1 MSTNRLGKG
10 LEALIRSKEEQF
22 NEKNNDGKNS
32 SSKISEIDLKN
43 IFTNPNQPRKIFK
56 ESSIEYLKE
65 SISSKGVLSPITVRE
80 VGEKFEVVA
89 GERRLR
95 ASKASGKKTIPA
107 YIIKVQNDSDML
119 ELALIENIQRE
130 NLNPVE
136 EAKAYETLSLKFEMS
151 HSKIATS
158 VGKSRVYVT
167 NMVRLLKLPDKILQ
181 SLIKNE
187 ITSGHARAILQLKMP
202 NLMLKL
208 WRRVLAESLSVRAS
222 ETLVKEF
229 IFDTSIIKPKLKP
242 PIRKKNKEDSHL
254 ENDLIE
260 IFGTKV
266 KLKKLKKG
274 GTIEISYF
282 SNNDLSRIL
291 DLFEPLRK

>member
-22 NEKNNDGKNS
+22 NEKNNNGKNS
-32 SSKISEIDLKN
+32 SSNISEINLKN

-56 ESSIEYLKE
+56 ESSIEHLKE

-80 VGEKFEVVA
+80 VGNKFEVIA
-89 GERRLR
+89 GERRFR

-130 NLNPVE
+130 NLNPIE
-136 EAKAYETLSLKFEMS
+136 EAKAYEKLSLKFKMS
-151 HSKIATS
+151 HSKIAAS

-167 NMVRLLKLPDKILQ
+167 NMIRLLKLPDKILQ

-202 NLMLKL
+202 NLMLRL
-208 WRRVLAESLSVRAS
+208 WKRILADSLSVRAS

-229 IFDTSIIKPKLKP
+229 VFETSIIKPKLKP
-242 PIRKKNKEDSHL
+242 PNRQKIKEDNHL

-266 KLKKLKKG
+266 KLKKLKRG
-274 GTIEISYF
+274 GTIEISFF
-282 SNNDLSRIL
+282 SSDDLNRIL
-291 DLFEPLRK
+291 GLLESINK

>member
-1 MSTNRLGKG
+1 VSTNRLGKG

-22 NEKNNDGKNS
+22 NEKNNDGENS

-56 ESSIEYLKE
+56 ESSIGYLKE

-80 VGEKFEVVA
+80 VGKKFEVVA
-89 GERRLR
+89 GERRFR

-107 YIIKVQNDSDML
+107 YIIKVKSDSDML

-130 NLNPVE
+130 NLNPIE

-167 NMVRLLKLPDKILQ
+167 NMIRLLKLPDKVLQ

-202 NLMLKL
+202 NLMLRL
-208 WRRVLAESLSVRAS
+208 WKRILADSLSVRAS

-229 IFDTSIIKPKLKP
+229 VFETSNTKHKLKP
-242 PIRKKNKEDSHL
+242 PNRKKIKKDNHL
-254 ENDLIE
+254 ENGLIE

-266 KLKKLKKG
+266 RLKKLKKG

-282 SNNDLSRIL
+282 SSDDLTRIL
-291 DLFEPLRK
+291 DLLESIKK

>member
-22 NEKNNDGKNS
+22 NGNSNDGKHS
-32 SSKISEIDLKN
+32 SSNISEINLKN
-43 IFTNPNQPRKIFK
+43 IFTNPNQPRKTFK
-56 ESSIEYLKE
+56 ETSIANLKE
-65 SISSKGVLSPITVRE
+65 SIISKGVLSPITVRE
-80 VGEKFEVVA
+80 VGKKFEVVA
-89 GERRLR
+89 GERRFR

-136 EAKAYETLSLKFEMS
+136 EAKAYETLSLKFKMS

-167 NMVRLLKLPDKILQ
+167 NMIRLLKLPDKILQ

-187 ITSGHARAILQLKMP
+187 ITSGHAKAILQLKMP
-202 NLMLKL
+202 NLMLRL
-208 WRRVLAESLSVRAS
+208 WKKVLADSLSVRAS

-229 IFDTSIIKPKLKP
+229 IFGTSIIKSKLKS
-242 PIRKKNKEDSHL
+242 PIRHNVKEANHL

-274 GTIEISYF
+274 GIIEISYF
-282 SNNDLSRIL
+282 SSDDLTRIL
-291 DLFEPLRK
+291 NLFETIKE

>member
-1 MSTNRLGKG
+1 VSTNRLGKG

-32 SSKISEIDLKN
+32 SSNISEINLKN
-43 IFTNPNQPRKIFK
+43 IFTNPNQPRKTFS
-56 ESSIEYLKE
+56 ESSIADLKE

>member
-32 SSKISEIDLKN
+32 SSNISEIDLKN

-56 ESSIEYLKE
+56 ESSIEQLKE

-89 GERRLR
+89 GERRFR
-95 ASKASGKKTIPA
+95 ASKALGKKTIPA
-107 YIIKVQNDSDML
+107 YIIKVKSDSDML

-130 NLNPVE
+130 NLNPIE

-167 NMVRLLKLPDKILQ
+167 NMIRLLKLPDKVLQ

-202 NLMLKL
+202 NLMLRL
-208 WRRVLAESLSVRAS
+208 WKRILADSLSVRAS

-229 IFDTSIIKPKLKP
+229 VFETSTTKHKLKP
-242 PIRKKNKEDSHL
+242 PNRKKIKKDNHL
-254 ENDLIE
+254 ENGLIE

-266 KLKKLKKG
+266 RLKKLKKG

-282 SNNDLSRIL
+282 SSDDLTRIL
-291 DLFEPLRK
+291 DLLESIKK

>member
-22 NEKNNDGKNS
+22 NEKNNDGENS

-56 ESSIEYLKE
+56 ESSIEYLKK

-80 VGEKFEVVA
+80 VGKKFEVVA
-89 GERRLR
+89 GERRFR
-95 ASKASGKKTIPA
+95 ASKALGKKTIPA
-107 YIIKVQNDSDML
+107 YIIKVKSDSDML

-130 NLNPVE
+130 NLNPIE
-136 EAKAYETLSLKFEMS
+136 EAKAYEMLSLKFEMS

-167 NMVRLLKLPDKILQ
+167 NMIRLLKLPDKVLQ

-202 NLMLKL
+202 NLMLRL
-208 WRRVLAESLSVRAS
+208 WKRILADSLSVRAS

-229 IFDTSIIKPKLKP
+229 VFETSTTKHKLKP
-242 PIRKKNKEDSHL
+242 PNRKKVKKDNHL

-282 SNNDLSRIL
+282 SSDDLTRIL
-291 DLFEPLRK
+291 DLLESIKK

>member
-22 NEKNNDGKNS
+22 NEKNNDGENS

-56 ESSIEYLKE
+56 ESSIEYLKK

-80 VGEKFEVVA
+80 VGKKFEVVA
-89 GERRLR
+89 GERRFR
-95 ASKASGKKTIPA
+95 ASKALGKKTIPA
-107 YIIKVQNDSDML
+107 YIIKVKSDSDML

-130 NLNPVE
+130 NLNPIE

-167 NMVRLLKLPDKILQ
+167 NMIRLLKLPDKVLQ

-187 ITSGHARAILQLKMP
+187 ITSGHARVILQLKMP
-202 NLMLKL
+202 NLMLRL
-208 WRRVLAESLSVRAS
+208 WKRILADSLSVRAS

-229 IFDTSIIKPKLKP
+229 VFETSTTKHKLKP
-242 PIRKKNKEDSHL
+242 PNRKKIKKDNHL
-254 ENDLIE
+254 ENGLIE

-266 KLKKLKKG
+266 RLKKLKKG

-282 SNNDLSRIL
+282 SSDDLTRIL
-291 DLFEPLRK
+291 DLLESIKK

>member
-1 MSTNRLGKG
+1 MSINRLGKG

-22 NEKNNDGKNS
+22 KDQINDDKNNIS
-32 SSKISEIDLKN
+32 TISEISLKN
-43 IFTNPNQPRKIFK
+43 IFTNLNQPRKIFK
-56 ESSIEYLKE
+56 ESSIARLKE
-65 SISSKGVLSPITVRE
+65 SIASRGVLSPITVRE
-80 VGEKFEVVA
+80 VGKRFEVVA
-89 GERRLR
+89 GERRFR

-107 YIIKVQNDSDML
+107 YIIKVQSDSDML
-119 ELALIENIQRE
+119 EIALIENIQRE
-130 NLNPVE
+130 NLNPFE
-136 EAKAYETLSLKFEMS
+136 EAKAYETLNLKFEMS
-151 HSKIATS
+151 HSKIANS

-167 NMVRLLKLPDKILQ
+167 NMIRLLKLPDKILQ

-208 WRRVLAESLSVRAS
+208 WKRILAESLSVRAS

-229 IFDTSIIKPKLKP
+229 IFDTSITKSKSTTRRKIIK
-242 PIRKKNKEDSHL
+242 NNHL
-254 ENDLIE
+254 ESNLIE

-266 KLKKLKKG
+266 KLKELKKG

-282 SNNDLSRIL
+282 SNHDLNRIL
-291 DLFEPLRK
+291 DLIESIRK

>member
-32 SSKISEIDLKN
+32 SSNVLEIDLKN

-56 ESSIEYLKE
+56 ESSIEHLKE

-80 VGEKFEVVA
+80 VGEKFEVIA
-89 GERRLR
+89 GERRFR

-130 NLNPVE
+130 NLNPIE
-136 EAKAYETLSLKFEMS
+136 EAKAYEKLSLKFEMS
-151 HSKIATS
+151 HSKIAAS

-167 NMVRLLKLPDKILQ
+167 NMIRLLKLPDKILQ

-202 NLMLKL
+202 NLMLRL
-208 WRRVLAESLSVRAS
+208 WKRILADSLSVRAS

-229 IFDTSIIKPKLKP
+229 VFETSIIKPKLKP
-242 PIRKKNKEDSHL
+242 PNRQKIKEDNHL

-266 KLKKLKKG
+266 KLKKLKRG
-274 GTIEISYF
+274 GTIEISFF
-282 SNNDLSRIL
+282 SSDDLNRIL
-291 DLFEPLRK
+291 DLLESIKK

>member
-22 NEKNNDGKNS
+22 NEKNNDGENS

-80 VGEKFEVVA
+80 VGKKFEVVA
-89 GERRLR
+89 GERRFR
-95 ASKASGKKTIPA
+95 ASKALGKKTIPA
-107 YIIKVQNDSDML
+107 YIIKVKSDSDML

-130 NLNPVE
+130 NLNPIE

-167 NMVRLLKLPDKILQ
+167 NMIRLLKLPDKILQ

-202 NLMLKL
+202 NLMLRL
-208 WRRVLAESLSVRAS
+208 WKRILADSLSVRSS

-229 IFDTSIIKPKLKP
+229 VFETSTIKHKLKP
-242 PIRKKNKEDSHL
+242 PNRQKIKKDNYL

-266 KLKKLKKG
+266 RLKKLKKG
-274 GTIEISYF
+274 GIIEISYF
-282 SNNDLSRIL
+282 SSDDLTRIL
-291 DLFEPLRK
+291 DLLESIKK

>member
-1 MSTNRLGKG
+1 VSTNRLGKG

-32 SSKISEIDLKN
+32 SSNILEIDLKN

-56 ESSIEYLKE
+56 ESSIEHLKE

-80 VGEKFEVVA
+80 VGEKFEVIA
-89 GERRLR
+89 GERRFR

-130 NLNPVE
+130 NLNPIE
-136 EAKAYETLSLKFEMS
+136 EAKAYEKLSLKFEMS
-151 HSKIATS
+151 HSKIAAS

-167 NMVRLLKLPDKILQ
+167 NMIRLLKLPDKILQ

-202 NLMLKL
+202 NLMLRL
-208 WRRVLAESLSVRAS
+208 WKRILADSLSVRAS

-229 IFDTSIIKPKLKP
+229 VFETSIIKPKLKP
-242 PIRKKNKEDSHL
+242 PNRQKIKEDNHL

-266 KLKKLKKG
+266 KLKKLKRG
-274 GTIEISYF
+274 GTIEISFF
-282 SNNDLSRIL
+282 SSDDLNRIL
-291 DLFEPLRK
+291 DLLESIKK

>member
-32 SSKISEIDLKN
+32 SSNILEIDLKN

-80 VGEKFEVVA
+80 VGKKFEVVA
-89 GERRLR
+89 GERRFR
-95 ASKASGKKTIPA
+95 ASKALGKKTIPA
-107 YIIKVQNDSDML
+107 YIIKVKSDSDML

-130 NLNPVE
+130 NLNPIE
-136 EAKAYETLSLKFEMS
+136 EAKAYEKLSLKFKMS
-151 HSKIATS
+151 HSKIAAS

-167 NMVRLLKLPDKILQ
+167 NMIRLLKLPDKILQ

-202 NLMLKL
+202 NLMLRL
-208 WRRVLAESLSVRAS
+208 WKRILADSLSVRAS

-229 IFDTSIIKPKLKP
+229 VFETSIIKPKLKP
-242 PIRKKNKEDSHL
+242 PNRQKIKEDNHL

-266 KLKKLKKG
+266 KLKKLKRG
-274 GTIEISYF
+274 GTIEISFF
-282 SNNDLSRIL
+282 SSDDLNRIL
-291 DLFEPLRK
+291 DLLESIKK

>member
-22 NEKNNDGKNS
+22 NEKNNNGKNS
-32 SSKISEIDLKN
+32 SSNISEINLKN

-56 ESSIEYLKE
+56 ESSIEHLKE

-80 VGEKFEVVA
+80 VGEKFEVIA
-89 GERRLR
+89 GERRFR

-130 NLNPVE
+130 NLNPIE
-136 EAKAYETLSLKFEMS
+136 EAKAYEKLSLKFKMS
-151 HSKIATS
+151 HSKIAAS

-167 NMVRLLKLPDKILQ
+167 NMIRLLKLPDKILQ

-202 NLMLKL
+202 NLMLRL
-208 WRRVLAESLSVRAS
+208 WKRILADSLSVRAS

-229 IFDTSIIKPKLKP
+229 VFETSIIKPKLKP
-242 PIRKKNKEDSHL
+242 PNRQKIKEDNHL

-266 KLKKLKKG
+266 KLKKLKRG
-274 GTIEISYF
+274 GTIEISFF
-282 SNNDLSRIL
+282 SSDDLNRIL
-291 DLFEPLRK
+291 GLLESIKK

>member
-22 NEKNNDGKNS
+22 NEQNNDVKNS
-32 SSKISEIDLKN
+32 SSNISEIDLKN

-56 ESSIEYLKE
+56 ESSIEQLKE

-80 VGEKFEVVA
+80 VGKKFEVIA
-89 GERRLR
+89 GERRFR

-130 NLNPVE
+130 NLNPIE
-136 EAKAYETLSLKFEMS
+136 EAKAYEKLSLKFEMS
-151 HSKIATS
+151 HSKIAAS

-167 NMVRLLKLPDKILQ
+167 NMIRLLKLPDKILQ

-208 WRRVLAESLSVRAS
+208 WKRILSESLSVRAS
-222 ETLVKEF
+222 EMLVKEF
-229 IFDTSIIKPKLKP
+229 IFETSIIKSKLKP
-242 PIRKKNKEDSHL
+242 PNRQKIKHDNHL

-282 SNNDLSRIL
+282 SSDDLTRIL
-291 DLFEPLRK
+291 GLLESIKK

>member
-22 NEKNNDGKNS
+22 NEKNNNGKNS
-32 SSKISEIDLKN
+32 SSNISEINLKN

-56 ESSIEYLKE
+56 ESSIEHLKE

-80 VGEKFEVVA
+80 VGEKFEVIA
-89 GERRLR
+89 GERRFR

-130 NLNPVE
+130 NLNPIE
-136 EAKAYETLSLKFEMS
+136 EAKAYEKLSLKFEMS
-151 HSKIATS
+151 HSKIAAS

-167 NMVRLLKLPDKILQ
+167 NMIRLLKLPDKILQ

-202 NLMLKL
+202 NLMLRL
-208 WRRVLAESLSVRAS
+208 WKRILADSLSVRAS

-229 IFDTSIIKPKLKP
+229 VFETSIIKPKLKP
-242 PIRKKNKEDSHL
+242 PNRQKIKEDNHL

-266 KLKKLKKG
+266 KLKKLKRG
-274 GTIEISYF
+274 GTIEISFF
-282 SNNDLSRIL
+282 SSDDLNRIL
-291 DLFEPLRK
+291 DLLESIKK

>member
-32 SSKISEIDLKN
+32 SSNILEIDLKN

-56 ESSIEYLKE
+56 ESSIEHLKE

-80 VGEKFEVVA
+80 VGNKFEVIA
-89 GERRLR
+89 GERRFR

-130 NLNPVE
+130 NLNPIE
-136 EAKAYETLSLKFEMS
+136 EAKAYEKLSLKFEMS
-151 HSKIATS
+151 HSKIAAS

-167 NMVRLLKLPDKILQ
+167 NMIRLLKLPDKILQ

-202 NLMLKL
+202 NLMLRL
-208 WRRVLAESLSVRAS
+208 WKRILADSLSVRAS

-229 IFDTSIIKPKLKP
+229 VFETSIIKPKLKP
-242 PIRKKNKEDSHL
+242 PNRQKIKEDNHL

-266 KLKKLKKG
+266 KLKKLKRG
-274 GTIEISYF
+274 GTIEISFF
-282 SNNDLSRIL
+282 SSDDLNRIL
-291 DLFEPLRK
+291 GLLESIKK

>member
-1 MSTNRLGKG
+1 M
-10 LEALIRSKEEQF
+10 
-22 NEKNNDGKNS
+22 
-32 SSKISEIDLKN
+32 
-43 IFTNPNQPRKIFK
+43 
-56 ESSIEYLKE
+56 
-65 SISSKGVLSPITVRE
+65 
-80 VGEKFEVVA
+80 VA
-89 GERRLR
+89 GERRFR

-167 NMVRLLKLPDKILQ
+167 NMIRLLKLPDKILQ

-187 ITSGHARAILQLKMP
+187 ITSGHAKAILQLKMP
-202 NLMLKL
+202 NLMLRL
-208 WRRVLAESLSVRAS
+208 WKKVLADSLSVRAS

-229 IFDTSIIKPKLKP
+229 VFETSTTKHKLKP
-242 PIRKKNKEDSHL
+242 PNRKKIKKDYHL

-274 GTIEISYF
+274 GE
-282 SNNDLSRIL
+282 RA
-291 DLFEPLRK
+291 